1 MKYTQ
6 IIGII
11 ASFALIGLCFMPWVY
26 IPSLNIYLNGVNGKA
41 SVELNFGEQIITHGF
56 FTAIMVLC
64 FLVNQVWA
72 KRTNVFI
79 GAVNF
84 ALAIKNFII
93 FSMCRGGECPEKQPA
108 LYGLVVLTGI
118 MMLMGFFPKLDLKS
132 KAKD

>member
-1 MKYTQ
+1 MKYSQ
-6 IIGII
+6 IIGIL
-11 ASFALIGLCFMPWVY
+11 ASFTLIGLCFMPWVH
-26 IPSLNIYLNGVNGKA
+26 ISSLNIYLNGINGKA

-56 FTAIMVLC
+56 FTTIMVLC

-108 LYGLVVLTGI
+108 LYALVAVALI
-118 MMLMGFFPKLDLKS
+118 MMIMGFFPRLVLKS
-132 KAKD
+132 TSKS